1 MNARPRNHQTPDAR
15 PIGRRRGG
23 FTLVELLVVIVILG
37 IAAAMVVPQMLNA
50 GQMTIQAAARMV
62 VSDIVYAQNEAIAR
76 QQTRQF
82 IVDEDANAYRVT
94 DGAGDALAA
103 PWLGGTLVVDF
114 DTDKRFRGVSVTDAD
129 FGGSATLGFDEL
141 GTPTAGG
148 TVDLNT
154 NGYRYRV
161 TVTAFTGRVTVEPVT
176 GG

>member
-1 MNARPRNHQTPDAR
+1 MHASTGQNETGDAR
-15 PIGRRRGG
+15 PIGRRVAA
-23 FTLVELLVVIVILG
+23 FTLVEVLVVVLILG
-37 IAAAMVVPQMLNA
+37 IAAAMVVPQMLKA
-50 GQMTIQAAARMV
+50 GSLSIQAAARMV
-62 VSDIVYAQNEAIAR
+62 VSDIVFAQNEAIAR

-82 IVDEDANAYRVT
+82 VVDAEGNGYSVT
-94 DGAGDALAA
+94 DGEGDAVPA

-114 DTDKRFRGVSVTDAD
+114 DTDRRFQGVEIVQPD

-148 TVDLNT
+148 TVDLIT

-161 TVTAFTGRVTVEPVT
+161 TVTAFTGRVEVEPVN